1 MIELAHART
10 ANALDRD
17 GFEALKRACETIE
30 SKRIARCVVVRGAG
44 GNFSSGL
51 DLSTANAILDAR
63 TSDGC
68 AGRANEALMRTME
81 MERAMRVGFLRAV
94 RARRFN
100 GERVVDGRTARVR
113 VRMRDGRWTLVRC
126 GSSAAGGGDWGEARR
141 AFEDALERAVEAI
154 DARHEALRRAMEVAK
169 G

>member
-1 MIELAHART
+1 M
-10 ANALDRD
+10 
-17 GFEALKRACETIE
+17 
-30 SKRIARCVVVRGAG
+30 S
-44 GNFSSGL
+44 FSCCRRVASV
-51 DLSTANAILDAR
+51 DEDAVSTANDARDVLARACLDAVR
-63 TSDGC
+63 ET
-68 AGRANEALMRTME
+68 LMRTME
-81 MERAMRVGFLRAV
+81 MERAMRIGFLRAV